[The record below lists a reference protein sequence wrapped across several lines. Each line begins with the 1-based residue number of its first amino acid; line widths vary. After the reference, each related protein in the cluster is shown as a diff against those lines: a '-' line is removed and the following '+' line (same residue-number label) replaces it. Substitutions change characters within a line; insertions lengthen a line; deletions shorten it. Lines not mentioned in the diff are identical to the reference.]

1 MALDAAVLERVR
13 GAMRSVKMASAYDK
27 VYNDECVFSFDTPF
41 SAEGLYVSLSSF
53 QGFGQRHVQLDHE
66 KTGNQLYVHCKWT
79 RIPKEKPAEDE
90 AAPTRMAIG
99 GAGGFAVDEEKF
111 DVAKEN
117 ALVIMPEG
125 TRVPLPCVDLPEFVS
140 NAVTALVNHTSATAE
155 QAQGAV
161 AWEAEIKPSKY
172 YNDLVQLPPHK
183 AISPDPSTWV
193 CEESGM
199 RENLW
204 LNLSDGHIGSGRK
217 QWDGSGGT
225 NGALNHYLT
234 TKEINPPSGFPL
246 VVKLGTITP
255 TGADVYSYAEDE
267 DDLVEDPKLAEHLA
281 HWGINIKVMEKTEQ
295 SMAELQI
302 AANAKLEL
310 DKITEAGKE
319 LTPLSGP
326 GHVGLNNL
334 GNSCYLNSV
343 LQLLAATPEFGALY
357 LDNAPA
363 IFRSAPADP
372 TQDLLSQLAKA
383 ADGMLTARYAVP
395 DEAGGEAAVRPAML
409 QQVAGKGHAEF
420 STARQQDAA
429 DYLCHLLELIKRT
442 ERTAAARLGEA
453 AAAAAAPF
461 SSLFGFA
468 SEERIEAAGQVTYKT
483 VGGQMVLPLGVP
495 LEAARNKEEV
505 AAYEERAEKR
515 QKLGEGQGPGDEAG
529 KEKEEPVVP
538 LVPFEACLAK
548 LAAPEPLD
556 GFRGLGAA
564 SKTVRFKTFPRYLVV
579 HLQRYVQKPDWTI
592 GKLNVE
598 VPMPETLDLA
608 ALRATGLQDG
618 ETLMAEE
625 AEAAAPAAAA
635 PAPAAAPQPD
645 EAIIAS
651 LVSMGFSENGSKRA
665 ALAVNNSSAD
675 HAMEWVFAH
684 MEDPDFNDPLPPPGA
699 AAESAAGGGGG
710 GGGGGGDAAP
720 DAASVEML
728 AGMGFNETQASAA
741 LKATQGNLE
750 RAADWLFSHADDLD
764 GAVAEVLSGGGGGG
778 GGGGGEGGGGG
789 GGGGGGEA
797 EYNDGPGRYELLGF
811 ISHMGSNTTCG
822 HYVCH
827 IKKEGRWVI
836 YNDRKV
842 AASETTPLQLGYMY
856 FYKRVE

>member
-1 MALDAAVLERVR
+1 MSLDAAVLERVR
-13 GAMRSVKMASAYDK
+13 GAMRSVKVASAYDK

-41 SAEGLYVSLSSF
+41 SPEGLYVSLSTF

-79 RIPKEKPAEDE
+79 RIPKEKPAEEE

-99 GAGGFAVDEEKF
+99 GEGGFAVDEEKF

-172 YNDLVQLPPHK
+172 ADDLVQLPPHK
-183 AISPDPSTWV
+183 TISPDPSTWV

-204 LNLSDGHIGSGRK
+204 LNLSDGHIGSGRR

-225 NGALNHYLT
+225 NGALNHYQT

-302 AANAKLEL
+302 AANQKLEL

-334 GNSCYLNSV
+334 GNSCYMNSV
-343 LQLLAATPEFGALY
+343 LQLLAATPEFGATY
-357 LDNAPA
+357 LANAPA

-409 QQVAGKGHAEF
+409 KQVAGKGHPEF

-429 DYLCHLLELIKRT
+429 DYLCHFLEQIKRT
-442 ERTAAARLGEA
+442 ERTAASRIGDA
-453 AAAAAAPF
+453 ATASSF

-468 SEERIEAAGQVTYKT
+468 QEERIEAAGQVTYKT
-483 VGGQMVLPLGVP
+483 VGGQMVLPVGVP
-495 LEAARNKEEV
+495 LEAARNKDEV

-515 QKLGEGQGPGDEAG
+515 QKLGEGEAGKDEAG
-529 KEKEEPVVP
+529 KEEPVVP

-548 LAAPEPLD
+548 LAAAEALD

-579 HLQRYVQKPDWTI
+579 HLGRYVQKPDWTI

-598 VPMPETLDLA
+598 VPMPETLDLS
-608 ALRATGLQDG
+608 ALRATGLQPG

-625 AEAAAPAAAA
+625 APAPAPAPAAAA
-635 PAPAAAPQPD
+635 PEPD
-645 EAIIAS
+645 EAIIAQ

-699 AAESAAGGGGG
+699 AAAAEPAAPAA
-710 GGGGGGDAAP
+710 GGGDAAP
-720 DAASVEML
+720 DPASIEML
-728 AGMGFNETQASAA
+728 SSMGFNESQATAA

-764 GAVAEVLSGGGGGG
+764 SAVAEALGGGG

-789 GGGGGGEA
+789 DSTA
-797 EYNDGPGRYELLGF
+797 EYNDGPGQYELLGF

-856 FYKRVE
+856 FYKRLE